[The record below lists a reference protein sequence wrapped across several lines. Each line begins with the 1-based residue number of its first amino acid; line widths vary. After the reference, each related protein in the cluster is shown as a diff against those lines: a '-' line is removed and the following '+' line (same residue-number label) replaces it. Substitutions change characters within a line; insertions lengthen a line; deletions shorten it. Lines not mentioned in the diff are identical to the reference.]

1 MSDQSKNIG
10 HASRIGNIG
19 WAIVILLGIGTGFS
33 LMALGFLGNLI
44 GGLLLAGCL
53 AGWLTL
59 GGYWLLNKAVIDPA
73 GNAIGRIL
81 VQSGGSTPSVAQHSN
96 IETMEARGQYAEAAR
111 AYRAVI
117 AAEPED
123 LVACDKLAQLALR
136 QLKDYDTALFAY
148 REAEKRTREPKR
160 RLGYAMLIAGI
171 YRDNLKDYGK
181 AMVELRRIMARYP
194 DAPNRARLSA
204 EVDELKALHF
214 EGQ

>member
-10 HASRIGNIG
+10 HASRVGNMMWGI
-19 WAIVILLGIGTGFS
+19 AALLGIFTGAS

-59 GGYWLLNKAVIDPA
+59 GGYWLLHKAVINPVGDA
-73 GNAIGRIL
+73 VGRIL

-96 IETMEARGQYAEAAR
+96 IETMEARGQYAEAAA
-111 AYRAVI
+111 AYRNVI
-117 AAEPED
+117 ATQPED
-123 LVACDKLAQLALR
+123 LVACDKLGQLALR
-136 QLKDYDTALFAY
+136 QLKDYETALFAY
-148 REAEKRTREPKR
+148 REAEKRATDPKR
-160 RLGYAMLIAGI
+160 RLGYAMMVVGV
-171 YRDNLKDYGK
+171 YRENLKEYGK
-181 AMVELRRIMARYP
+181 AMFELRRIMAKYP